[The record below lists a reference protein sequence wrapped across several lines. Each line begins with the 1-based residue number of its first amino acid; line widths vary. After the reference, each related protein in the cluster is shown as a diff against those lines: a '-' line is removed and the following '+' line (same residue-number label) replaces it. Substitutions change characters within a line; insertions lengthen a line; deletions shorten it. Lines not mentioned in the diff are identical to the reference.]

1 MSSLFFF
8 SLLFAHFFPCFV
20 ALWFSSFFH
29 LSLSLSCAH
38 HHHHRLFF
46 FSISLPFQTL
56 SLSLSFSLGNQ
67 SPLAFHSSP
76 RLYVQ
81 VLQRRSLQAVRPF
94 LDPARDVLVSVEQ
107 TRHRLLALS
116 ALCPGAS
123 TLLSNLLRRAA
134 VPPPPPL
141 PGQLQ
146 QQKGGGGGG
155 GGQGGGGQRRLKGNS
170 GGGSSLDAAA
180 AAASQQQQRRTA
192 GGRRW
197 LRSYMNGCGNKI
209 HVVRLTSP
217 SLANVPFADAAAAM
231 HAATGVLMIGVM
243 RGGRSSSS
251 SSSPSSSSSSFSSSS
266 SSPAA
271 VAGTVLNPGRR
282 LLRGGDSAVVVC
294 ATALGGR
301 GTGFG
306 LELRLYALATSTP
319 PPAKVRQGSSIAA
332 LGGPCTPRS
341 VGPYRVAAARL
352 RRARACPYPAGP
364 AQPRTAPRLRPWLAE
379 LGAEGGAFPDV
390 LAAKGP
396 ASTSRLASV
405 L

>member
-8 SLLFAHFFPCFV
+8 TLFFAHFFPCFV

-282 LLRGGDSAVVVC
+282 LLRGGITRLAGMDEV
-294 ATALGGR
+294 GR
-301 GTGFG
+301 G
-306 LELRLYALATSTP
+306 A
-319 PPAKVRQGSSIAA
+319 
-332 LGGPCTPRS
+332 
-341 VGPYRVAAARL
+341 
-352 RRARACPYPAGP
+352 PAGP
-364 AQPRTAPRLRPWLAE
+364 ATVGVVVVDDGSPPAPLGVRDSKLLRPSARESLVPVIEVWAVAWAVGHAE
-379 LGAEGGAFPDV
+379 PWEVDQFGVTGA
-390 LAAKGP
+390 L
-396 ASTSRLASV
+396 RLAGLRALSQLAVPPDLVLLDGAHDWLSPSV
-405 L
+405 LSVPNH